1 MHPGLGPERRGV
13 GYWASWATIAG
24 VVIAVI
30 GTVIAHN
37 DAKPVIAP
45 GTAVTTPGTAVSTP
59 PAQVITTAPSAPP
72 PQVTTKAPVNT
83 VAAATPYRVPK
94 GFVGTWR
101 GPIDQSG
108 SKPYSVIVTVA
119 SGAVGDSLGTVEYP
133 ELQCQGIWRLESGTA
148 NSIRVTEL
156 IDGGTTCIQT
166 VSITLI
172 LQDGQLRY
180 YIEDPQVRGTLKRGS

>member
-30 GTVIAHN
+30 GTVVAHN
-37 DAKPVIAP
+37 DAKPVA
-45 GTAVTTPGTAVSTP
+45 TPGTAVSTP
-59 PAQVITTAPSAPP
+59 PAQVITTGPITPPPQVITPP
-72 PQVTTKAPVNT
+72 PQVTTKAPVT
-83 VAAATPYRVPK
+83 TIAAATPYRVPK

-108 SKPYSVIVTVA
+108 SKPYSVIATVT

-166 VSITLI
+166 ISITLI

>member
-30 GTVIAHN
+30 GTVVAHN
-37 DAKPVIAP
+37 DAKPVS
-45 GTAVTTPGTAVSTP
+45 TPGSAVSTP
-59 PAQVITTAPSAPP
+59 PAQVITTAPITPP
-72 PQVTTKAPVNT
+72 PQVITKAPVT
-83 VAAATPYRVPK
+83 TIAAATPYRVPK
-94 GFVGTWR
+94 SFVGTWR

-108 SKPYSVIVTVA
+108 SKPYSVIATVT